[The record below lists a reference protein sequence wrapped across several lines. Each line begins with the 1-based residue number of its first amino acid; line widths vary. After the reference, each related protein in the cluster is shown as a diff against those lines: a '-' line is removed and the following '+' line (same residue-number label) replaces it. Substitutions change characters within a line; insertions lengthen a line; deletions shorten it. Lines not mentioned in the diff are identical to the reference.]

1 MSYLLAHPE
10 RVYQLFLQHLALVA
24 LSITIGA
31 AIAIPTGI
39 IVSRHNGA
47 RSLLLGILGVIYT
60 IPSLALFGLLVP
72 WLGLGFYSALVALV
86 AYSQM
91 MLVRNT
97 ILGMNSIN
105 PSVIEAAQ
113 GMGMSGRQILFR
125 VELPLALPLIL
136 SGLRITVV
144 TVIGIAS
151 IAAYI
156 DAGGLGTLIF
166 EGIRTDNTS
175 KVLAGTIMLA
185 LLAIGSDTLFR
196 MVDLWV
202 RLRPRT

>member
-1 MSYLLAHPE
+1 MGYLLANPN
-10 RVYQLFLQHLALVA
+10 RVFQLFLQHLALVA
-24 LSITIGA
+24 IALAIAA

-39 IVSRHNGA
+39 AVSRHAGA

-60 IPSLALFGLLVP
+60 IPSLALFGMLVP
-72 WLGLGFYSALVALV
+72 WFGLGYYSALVALV
-86 AYSQM
+86 AYCQM
-91 MLVRNT
+91 VLVRNT
-97 ILGMNSIN
+97 ILAMNSIN

-113 GMGMSGRQILFR
+113 GMGMSRRQILFR

-136 SGLRITVV
+136 SGLRLATV
-144 TVIGIAS
+144 TTIGLAS

-166 EGIRTDNTS
+166 EGIRTDNNS
-175 KVLAGTIMLA
+175 KVIAGTIMLA
-185 LLAIGSDTLFR
+185 LMAIGADALFR
-196 MVDLWV
+196 LGDLWL